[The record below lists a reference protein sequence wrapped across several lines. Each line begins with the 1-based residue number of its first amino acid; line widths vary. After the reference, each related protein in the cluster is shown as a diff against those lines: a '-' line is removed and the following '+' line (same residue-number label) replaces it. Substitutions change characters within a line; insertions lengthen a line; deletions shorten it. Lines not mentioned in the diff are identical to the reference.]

1 MSMEGAMPASLLD
14 EVKKLTTDPGARR
27 VAQAVDELKARL
39 DVCCPP
45 PTSVKAEAK
54 KEEK

>member
-1 MSMEGAMPASLLD
+1 MEEAMPTSLLD

-45 PTSVKAEAK
+45 PTSLKAETK
-54 KEEK
+54 KEES

>member
-1 MSMEGAMPASLLD
+1 MRMEEAMPTSLLD

-45 PTSVKAEAK
+45 PTSLKAETK
-54 KEEK
+54 KEES

>member
-1 MSMEGAMPASLLD
+1 MPSLLD
-14 EVKKLTTDPGARR
+14 EVKRLTTDPGARR

-45 PTSVKAEAK
+45 PAPNPLKNESKT
-54 KEEK
+54 EEK